1 MDCNNFYAS
10 CEKAFAPH
18 LAARPVVVLSNNDGC
33 IIARSKE
40 AKDMGIP
47 MGAPEFKHR
56 EAFKRLGVTV
66 FSSNY
71 ALYGDMSA
79 RVMATAGTLVP
90 EMEVYSIDE
99 AFLNLT
105 GISGAAD
112 HARRIR
118 DTVHHWT
125 GIPVSIGIGPTKTLA
140 KAANRL
146 AKKRPEFNGVL
157 DLPEGQALEALL
169 GSLDVEDVWGIGRK
183 YGARLKAR
191 GVRSALDFM
200 RLPRGFVLKSM
211 TVGGLHTWLELH
223 GTPCISLE
231 QAPPDKKA
239 IVSSRS
245 FGRPVELL
253 AELEEALAHYV
264 SRAAEKLR
272 AQKSVAQT
280 ILVFVQTNTFIAS
293 QPQYSAAHSLALHPP
308 ASSTPLLI
316 RRGLEALRHIF
327 RPGFRYKK
335 VGVMLSG
342 IEPAAGVQLTLFDQ
356 PDSRGDALMAALDRV
371 NAKWGRGTLTP
382 AAAGIQRPWSMRQNR
397 RSPRYTTSWS
407 ELPVALAQEN
417 TPPQASQTRPEHARP

>member
-1 MDCNNFYAS
+1 MRLALMDCNNFYAS

-47 MGAPEFKHR
+47 MGGPEFKHR
-56 EAFKRLGVTV
+56 EAFNRLDVTV

-90 EMEVYSIDE
+90 EMEIYSIDE

-105 GISGAAD
+105 GIPDTAAY
-112 HARRIR
+112 ARRICE
-118 DTVHHWT
+118 TVRRWT

-140 KAANRL
+140 KVANRL
-146 AKKRPEFNGVL
+146 AKKRPEFGGML
-157 DLPEGQALEALL
+157 DLPQGADLEALL
-169 GSLDVEDVWGIGRK
+169 ASLDVEDVWGIGRK
-183 YGARLKAR
+183 HGARLTAR

-200 RLPRGFVLKSM
+200 RLPRDFVKKTM

-223 GTPCISLE
+223 GTPCIRLE
-231 QAPPDKKA
+231 DIPPSKKS

-245 FGRPVELL
+245 FGRPVERL
-253 AELEEALAHYV
+253 EEMEEALAHFV

-272 AQKSVAQT
+272 AQKGLAGT
-280 ILVFVQTNTFIAS
+280 ILAFVQTNPFIAS
-293 QPQYSAAHSLALHPP
+293 QPQYSAAHSMALNP
-308 ASSTPLLI
+308 ATSHTTRLVA
-316 RRGLEALRHIF
+316 RGLEALRRIF

-342 IEPAAGVQLTLFDQ
+342 IEPAAGAQLTLLAQ
-356 PDSRGDALMAALDRV
+356 PDLRGESLMAALDRV
-371 NAKWGRGTLTP
+371 NAKWGRGTLRP
-382 AAAGIQRPWSMRQNR
+382 AAAGVEQPWSMRQTR
-397 RSPRYTTSWS
+397 RSPCYTTSWS
-407 ELPVALAQEN
+407 DLPVALAVY
-417 TPPQASQTRPEHARP
+417 